1 MFLATCPSP
10 ADLERLFL
18 GGLPEQ
24 EVEALEEHVLGC
36 GSCLETLRRL
46 LHSKE
51 TLAGVLGKE
60 TRTDPP
66 GSHCVVDDLVK
77 KLESLRSLSA
87 SSPQTQTVSQNDTA
101 NPQAQPPP
109 CRPDDAD
116 RTQTPDTGHE
126 SSVTNFLTPPQADD
140 ELGRLGKYR
149 VLQILGHG
157 GMGVVFKAEDPLLRR
172 TVAVK
177 VMLPALAASA
187 SAGQRFLR
195 EAQAMAA
202 IEHDHIVRIYQVE
215 EQRGVPFLAMEL
227 LKGEPLADRLNRESK
242 LPLADVLRIG
252 REIAEGLGAAHATG
266 LIHRDIKPGNIW
278 LEDRSHKRPACEL
291 SQPEPTSEP
300 LVATASRVKILDFG
314 LARAGAQPPG
324 LSQPGAVV
332 GTPEFM
338 APEQGRGGPVDARS
352 DLFSLGVVLYRLA
365 TGQQPFHG
373 ADTVSTLL
381 SVATHE
387 PAPPL
392 AIDPDLP
399 PELSDLVMKLLE
411 KDPTRRVASAGTV
424 VQALQT
430 LEKKLAGVPG
440 NANLRLAFP
449 AGLVRAASAAPRSRR
464 RFALAIA
471 ALLLLGVLVGAGVW
485 GLIHT
490 QMAVQPT
497 SVDDAWL
504 KAVAA
509 LPAEKQV
516 EAVAAKLKERNPG
529 FDGKVTPTIDQ
540 GVVTELTFVTDA
552 VTDIAP
558 VRALT
563 ALRTLSCSGSA
574 PGMGQLA
581 DLSPLKGMELV
592 YLNCGRTKVSDLAP
606 VKDMKL
612 TTLLCD
618 STKVT
623 DLAPLKDLPLTRL
636 EFFDTQVADL
646 LPLKDMRLSILNCG
660 ATKVS
665 DLAPLKNMEL
675 TRLLCANSKVT
686 DLAPL
691 KGMRL
696 AYLNCAHTQV
706 TELSP
711 LKDIPLTQLEIS
723 ATPVSDLSPLKN
735 MKLTILLCYSTKVT
749 DLSPLKDMKLTD
761 LRCNGTKVT
770 DLSPLKDMMLVHLDC
785 SDTKVSDLSP
795 LKDMKLTSLYCSGTP
810 VSDLSPLKDN
820 MRLSILQCAATKVSD
835 LSPLKDMKLHT
846 LFCNGTQVSD
856 LSPLKDMGLTNLVFA
871 YTQVSDLSPLKDMK
885 LGAMDCARTQVSDLA
900 PLKDMKL
907 TSLNCNS
914 TKVTDLSPLKD
925 MKLTHLQCIG
935 TKVTDLSPVRMMPL
949 QALFCD
955 FEPARDAEILRS
967 IKTLQKINNMPAL
980 EFWKDVDKKKP

>member
-36 GSCLETLRRL
+36 GSCLETLRQL

-51 TLAGVLGKE
+51 TLASLPGIANLRLAFPAGKE
-60 TRTDPP
+60 TQTDPP

-77 KLESLRSLSA
+77 KLESLRPLSA
-87 SSPQTQTVSQNDTA
+87 SSPQTQTVSQDDTA

-149 VLQILGHG
+149 VLEILGHG

-215 EQRGVPFLAMEL
+215 EERGVPFLAMEL
-227 LKGEPLADRLNRESK
+227 LKGEPLADRLNREPK
-242 LPLADVLRIG
+242 LPLAEVLRIG

-278 LEDRSHKRPACEL
+278 LEAPRD
-291 SQPEPTSEP
+291 
-300 LVATASRVKILDFG
+300 RVKILDFG

-324 LSQPGAVV
+324 LSQPGAIV

-373 ADTVSTLL
+373 PDTVSTLL

-399 PELSDLVMKLLE
+399 PELSGLVMKLLE
-411 KDPTRRVASAGTV
+411 KDPTRRVASADTV
-424 VQALQT
+424 VQALQI
-430 LEKKLAGVPG
+430 LEEKLAGLPG
-440 NANLRLAFP
+440 NANLRLAFSTALVK
-449 AGLVRAASAAPRSRR
+449 AGSAPPRSRR
-464 RFALAIA
+464 RRPQLIA
-471 ALLLLGVLVGAGVW
+471 AMLLVGALVVGGLVGTW
-485 GLIHT
+485 ATGLIRISSDQVDYVIDTDDPDFSFSVRKGGVALQDRKTNRTYNLTVVRHH
-490 QMAVQPT
+490 QAKGEFELAVTDPDGLQIKMETFTIKRGEKVALRAWFERKQQTAVKPT
-497 SVDDAWL
+497 PVDDAWL

-509 LPAEKQV
+509 LPAQKQA

-529 FDGKVTPTIDQ
+529 FDGKVTPTIDH
-540 GVVTELTFVTDA
+540 GVVTELTFVTDE
-552 VTDIAP
+552 VTDIAS

-563 ALRTLSCSGSA
+563 RLRALSCTGSA
-574 PGMGQLA
+574 PGRGQLA
-581 DLSPLKGMELV
+581 DLSPLKGMNLTS
-592 YLNCGRTKVSDLAP
+592 LTCNFTLVSDL
-606 VKDMKL
+606 
-612 TTLLCD
+612 
-618 STKVT
+618 S
-623 DLAPLKDLPLTRL
+623 PLKDVPLTRL
-636 EFFDTQVADL
+636 EFVDTQVADL
-646 LPLKDMRLSILNCG
+646 SPLKD
-660 ATKVS
+660 
-665 DLAPLKNMEL
+665 
-675 TRLLCANSKVT
+675 
-686 DLAPL
+686 
-691 KGMRL
+691 MRL
-696 AYLNCAHTQV
+696 AYLNCGA
-706 TELSP
+706 
-711 LKDIPLTQLEIS
+711 
-723 ATPVSDLSPLKN
+723 
-735 MKLTILLCYSTKVT
+735 TKVT
-749 DLSPLKDMKLTD
+749 DLSPLKDMKLTR
-761 LRCNGTKVT
+761 LLCSSSNVT
-770 DLSPLKDMMLVHLDC
+770 DLSPLKGMRLAYLNCGHTEV
-785 SDTKVSDLSP
+785 SDLSPLEGMPLTQLEIFATRVSDLSP
-795 LKDMKLTSLYCSGTP
+795 LKDMKLTTLLCYTTK
-810 VSDLSPLKDN
+810 VTDLSPL
-820 MRLSILQCAATKVSD
+820 RGL
-835 LSPLKDMKLHT
+835 PLMYLD
-846 LFCNGTQVSD
+846 CGD
-856 LSPLKDMGLTNLVFA
+856 
-871 YTQVSDLSPLKDMK
+871 TQVSDLSPLKDMK
-885 LGAMDCARTQVSDLA
+885 LTQ
-900 PLKDMKL
+900 
-907 TSLNCNS
+907 
-914 TKVTDLSPLKD
+914 
-925 MKLTHLQCIG
+925 LQCNG
-935 TKVTDLSPVRMMPL
+935 TKVTDLAPVRKMPL
-949 QALFCD
+949 KVLICD
-955 FEPARDAEILRS
+955 FEPERDAEILRS

-980 EFWKDVDKKKP
+980 EFWKEVDKKKPDRKP